1 MGSLLWGRA
10 VTRDFGGGSD
20 FGGQEPRVGAGLCCE
35 QHGGELCCFL
45 FTVGCAVAVI
55 VTSFYSS
62 AALTGCFKLFQA

>member
-1 MGSLLWGRA
+1 MLVSVVSSTVA
-10 VTRDFGGGSD
+10 NS
-20 FGGQEPRVGAGLCCE
+20 AA
-35 QHGGELCCFL
+35 L